1 MVTDNREAH
10 YCVICGTCF
19 LARKNAR
26 FCSAKCRKKASRK
39 GIKGKGKLHQT
50 HYDVARKALYDL
62 AGLDAQ
68 NSIKAIT
75 ITALELLDEKNKK
88 KIWDMLKDYP
98 FDN

>member
-10 YCVICGTCF
+10 FCPMCGDLF
-19 LARKNAR
+19 LARRNAR
-26 FCSAKCRKKASRK
+26 FCSAKCRKRASRK

-50 HYDVARKALYDL
+50 HYSIAQKALYDL

-75 ITALELLDEKNKK
+75 ILALELLDENNKK
-88 KIWDMLKDYP
+88 KVWDMFKDYP
-98 FDN
+98 FDH